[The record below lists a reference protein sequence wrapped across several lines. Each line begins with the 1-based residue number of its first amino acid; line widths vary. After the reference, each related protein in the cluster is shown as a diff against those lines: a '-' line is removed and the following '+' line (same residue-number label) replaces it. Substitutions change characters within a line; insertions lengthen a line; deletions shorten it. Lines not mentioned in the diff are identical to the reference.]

1 MSGDGYFLVDM
12 TNEDDEDNTLYTD
25 RVSKLLRRMSVT
37 QRLEHVR
44 R

>member
-25 RVSKLLRRMSVT
+25 RVISCCGECL
-37 QRLEHVR
+37 
-44 R
+44 